1 MIRTLVH
8 LSANATVAAY
18 LTYVIYLWANGIL

>member
-1 MIRTLVH
+1 MIKTLVQ
-8 LSANATVAAY
+8 LSVNATLAAY

>member
-1 MIRTLVH
+1 MIKTLVQ
-8 LSANATVAAY
+8 LSVHATLAAY